1 MPVRII
7 LTDDHPIVTEGIKNI
22 LKNDDKFEIIGEFR
36 NGKDLLQSSL
46 LNSADILLLDLNM
59 PHVDGI
65 QVLSEIKNT
74 YPGVKKIIISAYK
87 SQKLVDECKQAG
99 TSAFIIKTENLS
111 DLKEIIEMV
120 MKGEK
125 FFPDFGAYS
134 NEFDDKFSYMDEFLI
149 KYKLTK
155 REVEI
160 IRMVCNGLTS
170 NDIADK
176 LSLSTFTVQTH
187 RKNVFKKLSLDHS
200 NQMALYEFAAK
211 NGLI

>member
-22 LKNDDKFEIIGEFR
+22 LKNDEKFEIIAEFR

-46 LNSADILLLDLNM
+46 LNSAEILLLDLNM
-59 PHVDGI
+59 PHVDGL
-65 QVLSEIKNT
+65 QVLNEIKDS
-74 YPGVKKIIISAYK
+74 YPGLKKIIISAYK
-87 SQKLVDECKQAG
+87 SQKLVDECKTAEA
-99 TSAFIIKTENLS
+99 SAYILKTENLS
-111 DLKEIIEMV
+111 SLEEVIGLV
-120 MKGEK
+120 MNGEK
-125 FFPDFGAYS
+125 YFPDFDTFS
-134 NEFDDKFSYMDEFLI
+134 ESIDDKFSYMDEFLT

-170 NDIADK
+170 QDIADQ

-187 RKNVFKKLSLDHS
+187 RKNIFRKLSLDHS
-200 NQMALYEFAAK
+200 NQMALYEFASK

>member
-7 LTDDHPIVTEGIKNI
+7 LTDDHPVVTEGIKNI
-22 LKNDDKFEIIGEFR
+22 LKSDSRFEIIGEFR
-36 NGKDLLQSSL
+36 NGRELLHASQL
-46 LNSADILLLDLNM
+46 HSADLLLLDLNM
-59 PHVDGI
+59 PQIDGL
-65 QVLSEIKNT
+65 QVLRELQNSNA
-74 YPGVKKIIISAYK
+74 KKIIISAYK

-99 TSAFIIKTENLS
+99 ASAFIIKTENLS
-111 DLKEIIEMV
+111 SLKEVIEPV
-120 MKGEK
+120 MNGEK
-125 FFPDFGAYS
+125 FFPDFGVYS

-176 LSLSTFTVQTH
+176 LSLSTFTIQTH
-187 RKNVFKKLSLDHS
+187 RKNIFKKLSLDHS